1 MIAADGDAPMKMSA
15 LLAVWS
21 ILQAAPAVNPMHA
34 AVEQLTATTTNE
46 ARFEAMT
53 ALLRARK
60 IPFTV
65 ERFTIDKPLGREPRT
80 EGRNIVST
88 FGSGANPI
96 VVGAHYD
103 ATRLQDGTLSHGA
116 TDNAGSS
123 VILVKIAESLMAQP
137 PAGRVTLAWFDME
150 ELGLIGSQKYVEAH
164 AGDRI
169 SAMINLD
176 VNGYGDTLL
185 FGSSR
190 GPANAA
196 PRKAVLE
203 TCAALDASCV
213 GLVQMPPGDDRSF
226 VKAGIPAVSLAIL
239 PALEAHQ
246 LWLMMSG
253 PDSGLAQGRVPA
265 IMTTLHTPADTI
277 DKIDPAAMARQAE
290 FVTALVRRL
299 GQNK

>member
-1 MIAADGDAPMKMSA
+1 MMTYA
-15 LLAVWS
+15 LLAVLTT
-21 ILQAAPAVNPMHA
+21 LQAAPAADPMRA
-34 AVEQLTATTTNE
+34 AVEQLTTTTSNE
-46 ARFEAMT
+46 ARFDAMT
-53 ALLRARK
+53 ALLRARN

-65 ERFTIDKPLGREPRT
+65 ERFTIEKPLGREPRT
-80 EGRNIVST
+80 EGRNIVAT
-88 FGSGANPI
+88 FGSGGNPI

-103 ATRLQDGTLSHGA
+103 ATRLADGTLSRGA

-123 VILVKIAESLMAQP
+123 VILAKIAESLMAQP
-137 PAGRVTLAWFDME
+137 PAGRVTLVWFDME

-169 SAMINLD
+169 SAMLNLD
-176 VNGYGDTLL
+176 INAYGDTLI

-190 GPANAA
+190 GAANAA

-203 TCAALDASCV
+203 TCAALDTSCV

-226 VKAGIPAVSLAIL
+226 VKAGVSAVSLAIL

-253 PDSGLAQGRVPA
+253 PDSGLAQGKMPA
-265 IMTTLHTPADTI
+265 IMTTLHTAADTI
-277 DKIDPAAMARQAE
+277 DKVDVAAMARQAE

-299 GQNK
+299 DSRR

>member
-1 MIAADGDAPMKMSA
+1 MKMYA
-15 LLAVWS
+15 LLAVLAT
-21 ILQAAPAVNPMHA
+21 LQATPSVDSLRA
-34 AVEQLTATTTNE
+34 AVEQLTTTTTNE
-46 ARFEAMT
+46 ARFDAMT
-53 ALLRARK
+53 ALLRARH

-65 ERFTIDKPLGREPRT
+65 ERFTIEKPLGREPRT
-80 EGRNIVST
+80 EGRNIVAT
-88 FGSGANPI
+88 FGNGTNPI

-103 ATRLQDGTLSHGA
+103 AARLQDGTLSRGA

-123 VILVKIAESLMAQP
+123 VILAKIAESLMAQP
-137 PAGRVTLAWFDME
+137 PAGRVVLVWFDME

-169 SAMINLD
+169 SAMVNLD

-190 GPANAA
+190 GAANAA
-196 PRKAVLE
+196 PRKALLE
-203 TCAALDASCV
+203 TCAALDANCV

-226 VKAGIPAVSLAIL
+226 VKAGVPAVSLAIL

-253 PDSGLAQGRVPA
+253 PDSGLAQGKTPA

-277 DKIDPAAMARQAE
+277 DKVDAGAMARQAE
-290 FVTALVRRL
+290 FVAALIRRL
-299 GQNK
+299 DRHR

>member
-1 MIAADGDAPMKMSA
+1 MKIYA
-15 LLAVWS
+15 LLAVWAT
-21 ILQAAPAVNPMHA
+21 LQAAPAVNPMHA
-34 AVEQLTATTTNE
+34 AVEQLTAATTNE

-53 ALLRARK
+53 TLLRARK

-65 ERFTIDKPLGREPRT
+65 ERFAIEKPVGREPRT
-80 EGRNIVST
+80 EGRNIVAT
-88 FGSGANPI
+88 FGNGANPV

-103 ATRLQDGTLSHGA
+103 ATRLQDGTLSRGA

-123 VILVKIAESLMAQP
+123 VILATIAESLMAQP
-137 PAGRVTLAWFDME
+137 PAGRVTLVWFDME

-169 SAMINLD
+169 SAMVNLD
-176 VNGYGDTLL
+176 VNAYGDTLL

-190 GPANAA
+190 GAANAA

-239 PALEAHQ
+239 PALEVHQ

-253 PDSGLAQGRVPA
+253 PDNGLAQGKVPA

-277 DKIDPAAMARQAE
+277 EKVDVAAMARQAE
-290 FVTALVRRL
+290 FVAALIRRL
-299 GQNK
+299 DTRR

>member
-1 MIAADGDAPMKMSA
+1 MMAADGDTPMMYA
-15 LLAVWS
+15 LLAVLAT
-21 ILQAAPAVNPMHA
+21 LQAAPAVNPMRA
-34 AVEQLTATTTNE
+34 AVEQLTTTASNE

-53 ALLRARK
+53 ALLGARK

-65 ERFTIDKPLGREPRT
+65 ERFSIEKAIGREPRT
-80 EGRNIVST
+80 EGRNIVAT
-88 FGSGANPI
+88 FGSGGNPI

-103 ATRLQDGTLSHGA
+103 ATRLQDGTLSRGA
-116 TDNAGSS
+116 IDNAGSS
-123 VILVKIAESLMAQP
+123 VILTQIAESLMAQP
-137 PAGRVTLAWFDME
+137 PAGRVTLVWFDME

-169 SAMINLD
+169 SAMVNLD

-190 GPANAA
+190 GAANAA
-196 PRKAVLE
+196 ARKAVLE

-239 PALEAHQ
+239 PAVEAHQ

-253 PDSGLAQGRVPA
+253 PDSGLAQGKVPA

-277 DKIDPAAMARQAE
+277 DKIDAAAMARQAD
-290 FVTALVRRL
+290 FVIALVRRL
-299 GQNK
+299 DGRR

>member
-1 MIAADGDAPMKMSA
+1 MMMRV
-15 LLAVWS
+15 LLAVAAT
-21 ILQAAPAVNPMHA
+21 LQATPPVNPMRA
-34 AVEQLTATTTNE
+34 AVEQLTTRASNE
-46 ARFEAMT
+46 ERFEAVT
-53 ALLRARK
+53 ALLRARN

-65 ERFTIDKPLGREPRT
+65 DRFTIEKPLGREPRT
-80 EGRNIVST
+80 EGRNIVAT

-103 ATRLQDGTLSHGA
+103 AVRLQDGTLSHGA

-123 VILVKIAESLMAQP
+123 VILATIAESLMAQP
-137 PAGRVTLAWFDME
+137 PAGRVTLVWFDME

-169 SAMINLD
+169 SAMVNLD
-176 VNGYGDTLL
+176 VNAYGDTLI
-185 FGSSR
+185 FGASR
-190 GPANAA
+190 GAANAA

-253 PDSGLAQGRVPA
+253 PDSGLAQGKMPA
-265 IMTTLHTPADTI
+265 IMTTLHTPADTL
-277 DKIDPAAMARQAE
+277 DKVDAAAMARQAA
-290 FVTALVRRL
+290 FVTALIRRL
-299 GQNK
+299 DTYR

>member
-1 MIAADGDAPMKMSA
+1 MMTYAFLVVLAALQVAPAADPMR
-15 LLAVWS
+15 
-21 ILQAAPAVNPMHA
+21 A
-34 AVEQLTATTTNE
+34 AVEQLTTTESNE
-46 ARFEAMT
+46 ARFDAMT

-60 IPFTV
+60 IPFAV
-65 ERFTIDKPLGREPRT
+65 EPFTIEKPLGREPRT
-80 EGRNIVST
+80 EGRNIVAT

-103 ATRLQDGTLSHGA
+103 ATRLQDGTLSRGA

-123 VILVKIAESLMAQP
+123 VILAKIADSLMAQP
-137 PAGRVTLAWFDME
+137 PAGRVTLVWFDME
-150 ELGLIGSQKYVEAH
+150 ELGLIGSQKYVDAH
-164 AGDRI
+164 AADGIR
-169 SAMINLD
+169 AMVNLD

-185 FGSSR
+185 FGASR
-190 GPANAA
+190 GAANAA

-226 VKAGIPAVSLAIL
+226 VKAGIPAVSLAML

-253 PDSGLAQGRVPA
+253 PESGLAPGKVPA
-265 IMTTLHTPADTI
+265 IMTTLHTPADTL
-277 DKIDPAAMARQAE
+277 DKIDGAAMARQAD
-290 FVTALVRRL
+290 FVTALIRRL
-299 GQNK
+299 DTRR

>member
-1 MIAADGDAPMKMSA
+1 MMHVLLVA
-15 LLAVWS
+15 LATF
-21 ILQAAPAVNPMHA
+21 QAAPTADPMRA
-34 AVEQLTATTTNE
+34 AVEQLTKTASNE
-46 ARFEAMT
+46 ERFEAMT
-53 ALLRARK
+53 ALLRARN

-65 ERFTIDKPLGREPRT
+65 ERFTIEKPLGREPRT
-80 EGRNIVST
+80 EGRNIVAT
-88 FGSGANPI
+88 FGSGAKPI

-103 ATRLQDGTLSHGA
+103 AVRLPDRTLSHGA

-123 VILVKIAESLMAQP
+123 VILTKIAESLMEKP
-137 PAGRVTLAWFDME
+137 PAGRVTLVWFDME
-150 ELGLIGSQKYVEAH
+150 ELGLIGSQKYVDAH
-164 AGDRI
+164 TGDPI
-169 SAMINLD
+169 GVMVNLD
-176 VNGYGDTLL
+176 VNAYGDTLL

-226 VKAGIPAVSLAIL
+226 AKAGIPAVSLAIL

-253 PDSGLAQGRVPA
+253 PDSGLAQGKMPA
-265 IMTTLHTPADTI
+265 IMTTLHTPADTL
-277 DKIDPAAMARQAE
+277 DKVDAAAMARQAT
-290 FVTALVRRL
+290 FVDALIRRL
-299 GQNK
+299 DTHR

>member
-1 MIAADGDAPMKMSA
+1 MKMYA
-15 LLAVWS
+15 LLAVLAT
-21 ILQAAPAVNPMHA
+21 LQATPSVDSLRA
-34 AVEQLTATTTNE
+34 AVEQLTTTTTNE
-46 ARFEAMT
+46 ARFDAMT
-53 ALLRARK
+53 ALLRARH

-65 ERFTIDKPLGREPRT
+65 ERFTIEKPLGREPRT
-80 EGRNIVST
+80 EGRNIVAT
-88 FGSGANPI
+88 FGNGTNPI

-103 ATRLQDGTLSHGA
+103 AARLQDGTLSRGA

-123 VILVKIAESLMAQP
+123 VILAKIAESLMAQP
-137 PAGRVTLAWFDME
+137 PAGRVVLVWFDME

-169 SAMINLD
+169 SAMVNLD

-190 GPANAA
+190 GAANAA

-203 TCAALDASCV
+203 TCAALDANCV

-226 VKAGIPAVSLAIL
+226 VKAGVPAVSLAIL

-253 PDSGLAQGRVPA
+253 PDSGLAQGKTPA

-277 DKIDPAAMARQAE
+277 DKVDAGAMARQAE
-290 FVTALVRRL
+290 FVAALIRRL
-299 GQNK
+299 DSHR

>member
-1 MIAADGDAPMKMSA
+1 MMMHA
-15 LLAVWS
+15 LLAVLAT
-21 ILQAAPAVNPMHA
+21 LQAPAVNPMRA
-34 AVEQLTATTTNE
+34 AVEQLTTTASNE

-53 ALLRARK
+53 ALLRARN

-65 ERFTIDKPLGREPRT
+65 ERFTIEKPLGREPRT
-80 EGRNIVST
+80 EGRNIVAT

-103 ATRLQDGTLSHGA
+103 ATRLQDGTLSRGA

-123 VILVKIAESLMAQP
+123 VILTKIAESLMAQP
-137 PAGRVTLAWFDME
+137 PAGRVTLVWFDME

-164 AGDRI
+164 AGEPI
-169 SAMINLD
+169 SAMVNLD
-176 VNGYGDTLL
+176 VNAYGDTVL
-185 FGSSR
+185 FGASR
-190 GPANAA
+190 GAANAA
-196 PRKAVLE
+196 SRKAVLE
-203 TCAALDASCV
+203 TCAALDTSCV

-253 PDSGLAQGRVPA
+253 PDSGLAQGKMPA
-265 IMTTLHTPADTI
+265 IMTTLHTPADTL
-277 DKIDPAAMARQAE
+277 DKIDAAAMAQQAA

-299 GQNK
+299 DAHR

>member
-1 MIAADGDAPMKMSA
+1 MKMPVLLA
-15 LLAVWS
+15 LLAT
-21 ILQAAPAVNPMHA
+21 LQAAPAVNPMRA
-34 AVEQLTATTTNE
+34 AVEQLTTTATNE

-65 ERFTIDKPLGREPRT
+65 ERFTIEKPIGREPRT
-80 EGRNIVST
+80 EGRNIVAT
-88 FGSGANPI
+88 FGSGASPI

-103 ATRLQDGTLSHGA
+103 AARLQDGTLSHGA

-123 VILVKIAESLMAQP
+123 VILTTIAESLMAQP
-137 PAGRVTLAWFDME
+137 PAGRVTLVWFDME
-150 ELGLIGSQKYVEAH
+150 ELGLIGSQKYIEAH
-164 AGDRI
+164 PGDRV
-169 SAMINLD
+169 SAMLNLD
-176 VNGYGDTLL
+176 VNAYGDTLI

-190 GPANAA
+190 GDANAA

-203 TCAALDASCV
+203 TCAALDANCV

-246 LWLMMSG
+246 VWLLMSG
-253 PDSGLAQGRVPA
+253 PDSGLAPGKMPA

-277 DKIDPAAMARQAE
+277 DKVDAAAMARQAA
-290 FVTALVRRL
+290 FVNALVRRMDTHR
-299 GQNK
+299 

>member
-1 MIAADGDAPMKMSA
+1 MMMHV
-15 LLAVWS
+15 LLAVLAT
-21 ILQAAPAVNPMHA
+21 LQTAPPVDRMRA
-34 AVEQLTATTTNE
+34 AVEQLTTTASNE

-53 ALLRARK
+53 ALLRARN

-65 ERFTIDKPLGREPRT
+65 ERFTIEKPVGREPRT
-80 EGRNIVST
+80 EGRNIVAT
-88 FGSGANPI
+88 FGRGAHPL

-103 ATRLQDGTLSHGA
+103 AARLPDGTLSHGA

-123 VILVKIAESLMAQP
+123 VILATIAESLAAQP
-137 PAGRVTLAWFDME
+137 PAGRVTLVWFDME

-164 AGDRI
+164 AGDHI
-169 SAMINLD
+169 SAMVNLD
-176 VNGYGDTLL
+176 VNAYGDTLL

-190 GPANAA
+190 GAANAA

-226 VKAGIPAVSLAIL
+226 VKAGIPSVSLAIL

-246 LWLMMSG
+246 IWLMMSG
-253 PDSGLAQGRVPA
+253 PDSGLAQGKVPA
-265 IMTTLHTPADTI
+265 IMTTLHSPADTL
-277 DKIDPAAMARQAE
+277 DKVDAAAMARQAA

-299 GQNK
+299 DAHR

>member
-1 MIAADGDAPMKMSA
+1 MMQ
-15 LLAVWS
+15 LLLVLVTM
-21 ILQAAPAVNPMHA
+21 LQAAPAVDPMRA
-34 AVEQLTATTTNE
+34 AVEQLTKAVSNE
-46 ARFEAMT
+46 ERFEAVT

-60 IPFTV
+60 IPFAV
-65 ERFTIDKPLGREPRT
+65 ERFTIEKPIGREPRT
-80 EGRNIVST
+80 EGRNIVAT

-123 VILVKIAESLMAQP
+123 VILATIAESLLAQP
-137 PAGRVTLAWFDME
+137 PAGRVTLVWFDME
-150 ELGLIGSQKYVEAH
+150 ELGLIGSQKYVDAH

-169 SAMINLD
+169 SAMLNLD
-176 VNGYGDTLL
+176 VNAYGDTLI
-185 FGSSR
+185 FGASR
-190 GPANAA
+190 GAANAA

-203 TCAALDASCV
+203 TCAALDTSCV

-239 PALEAHQ
+239 TAVEAHQ
-246 LWLMMSG
+246 TWLMMNG
-253 PDSGLAQGRVPA
+253 PDSGLAPGKMPA

-277 DKIDPAAMARQAE
+277 DKIDAAAMARQAT
-290 FVTALVRRL
+290 FVTALIRRL
-299 GQNK
+299 DAPR

>member
-1 MIAADGDAPMKMSA
+1 MIAADGDAPMKMYA
-15 LLAVWS
+15 VLTLLS
-21 ILQAAPAVNPMHA
+21 TLQAAPPVNPMHA

-137 PAGRVTLAWFDME
+137 PAGRVTLVWFDME
-150 ELGLIGSQKYVEAH
+150 ELGLIGSQKYVDAH

-253 PDSGLAQGRVPA
+253 PDSGLA
-265 IMTTLHTPADTI
+265 L
-277 DKIDPAAMARQAE
+277 AE
-290 FVTALVRRL
+290 F
-299 GQNK
+299 